1 MLQLIRDRSQGLV
14 VGVIVFFIC
23 LTFALFGVQEYLEAR
38 STVVVAEVNGEEVGL
53 EEYQRSFQQMRRR
66 AQAMLGERFDPDEW
80 ADGEVKLAA
89 LDFVVS
95 KRLLLQTADKAN
107 LRISD
112 NQTANHIRTS
122 PQFQQDGVFS
132 RDFYQQMVRAL
143 GFSELGFE
151 HRVRKDLVIN
161 QLRAGIGA
169 SAITTTEEL
178 QRLEQY
184 RQQTRDTGFA
194 ILGIEAF
201 RNGLAPSR
209 TEIEAYFAENAERYR
224 IEEQVSLAFLELSI
238 ESLMADV
245 FVDEDTL
252 KAYYEANQDNYTVQE
267 QRNVNHILVT
277 VSRSATESE
286 VEAARE
292 RVEGLHEL
300 TLNTDSFEDI
310 AKENSDDLGSRS
322 SGGETGFFERGIMAP
337 EFEETVF
344 AMSEHEISQPIRTD
358 FGFHIIR
365 LKEIKPSGTKDYGD
379 ARAEIEAVY
388 RRDQAEAVFF
398 EQAEQL
404 SELVYEQP
412 NSLDGAATM
421 LGLSV
426 KTTELLT
433 RSQLVTRFSTKVAT
447 ATFATEVLTEGL
459 NSEPIELSNTQKIIV
474 VRVVEHIDSSLPR
487 VDDVLAAATQDL
499 IDIAARE
506 AVHTAGKDL
515 VERLNND
522 EDLESVLGSA
532 DLKWEKVTG
541 ATRDSAKI
549 NRAMLRAAFSAE
561 PGKPDEVVYIGVP
574 IGTGDYG
581 IVGVSNVV
589 MPLAEQLNTS
599 DINEL
604 RRGVAA
610 TRTTTDWMDFVA
622 LLKSDSNIESFPDRL

>member
-1 MLQLIRDRSQGLV
+1 
-14 VGVIVFFIC
+14 
-23 LTFALFGVQEYLEAR
+23 
-38 STVVVAEVNGEEVGL
+38 
-53 EEYQRSFQQMRRR
+53 
-66 AQAMLGERFDPDEW
+66 
-80 ADGEVKLAA
+80 
-89 LDFVVS
+89 
-95 KRLLLQTADKAN
+95 
-107 LRISD
+107 
-112 NQTANHIRTS
+112 
-122 PQFQQDGVFS
+122 
-132 RDFYQQMVRAL
+132 
-143 GFSELGFE
+143 
-151 HRVRKDLVIN
+151 
-161 QLRAGIGA
+161 
-169 SAITTTEEL
+169 
-178 QRLEQY
+178 
-184 RQQTRDTGFA
+184 
-194 ILGIEAF
+194 
-201 RNGLAPSR
+201 
-209 TEIEAYFAENAERYR
+209 
-224 IEEQVSLAFLELSI
+224 
-238 ESLMADV
+238 
-245 FVDEDTL
+245 
-252 KAYYEANQDNYTVQE
+252 
-267 QRNVNHILVT
+267 
-277 VSRSATESE
+277 
-286 VEAARE
+286 
-292 RVEGLHEL
+292 
-300 TLNTDSFEDI
+300 
-310 AKENSDDLGSRS
+310 
-322 SGGETGFFERGIMAP
+322 
-337 EFEETVF
+337 FEETVF

-379 ARAEIEAVY
+379 VRAEIEAVY

-599 DINEL
+599 DINE
-604 RRGVAA
+604 
-610 TRTTTDWMDFVA
+610 
-622 LLKSDSNIESFPDRL
+622 